1 MLSAGSISAQPNP
14 SPKLSTEQWQ
24 QDLRYL
30 AARLPVVHPN
40 LFHRVSRKDFDAAV
54 ERLNRRIPE
63 LEPHQILV
71 EFARLTAL
79 IGEVHTGIMVHRQPR
94 EVLASLRGFPIRLYW
109 YEDGLFVQAIEAGN
123 AKAAGLR
130 VKRIGNVEA
139 GEALRRVGQII
150 PADNEM
156 WIKRYGPAYLGI
168 AEVQHALGMISSR
181 AETTFNLQDRD
192 GKEFEISLKASPLG
206 EVIEFL
212 NPLTDPQPRVGLTT
226 ALTGP
231 TPLWLKDQRNRYWF
245 EYLKEDR
252 SLYLQINTMLDKEG
266 ETMEQ
271 FYDRALSAA
280 DSEKVERLIIDIRQ
294 NNGGNHLALPL
305 IHGLIR
311 RPHLNQKGK
320 LFVIIGRGTVSAG
333 QNLATLLE
341 IHTNALFV
349 GEPTSSRPNQYGVV
363 GTFSLPNSKIFV
375 WHSRFFIQDSNPGD
389 FRPCLEP
396 DIAAPLT
403 SQDYLSHRDPA
414 INAILSYRALPPLM
428 DTLETTYANGG
439 IAKVMDQY
447 RELATRYKE
456 TGRSTE
462 RDLNRLG
469 YRLLA
474 KGKQQD
480 AIAVFELNVREHP
493 KSFNVY
499 DSLGDAYLRAG
510 NRVAG
515 LKNYERSVELNPEN
529 EYAKRL
535 LAAEAVNQ

>member
-1 MLSAGSISAQPNP
+1 
-14 SPKLSTEQWQ
+14 
-24 QDLRYL
+24 
-30 AARLPVVHPN
+30 VVHPKP
-40 LFHRVSRKDFDAAV
+40 FYRVSRKDFGAAV

-109 YEDGLFVQAIEAGN
+109 YEDGLFVQAIEADN

-139 GEALRRVGQII
+139 GEALRRVGEII

-181 AETTFNLQDRD
+181 AATTFNLQDRD
-192 GKEFEISLKASPLG
+192 GKEFEISLKARPLG

-294 NNGGNHLALPL
+294 NNGGNHLAVPL

-311 RPHLNQKGK
+311 RPHLNQRGK

-349 GEPTSSRPNQYGVV
+349 GEPTASRPNQYGVV
-363 GTFSLPNSKIFV
+363 GTFRFLTARYSCGILVFSSKTQIPVTFVLVWSL
-375 WHSRFFIQDSNPGD
+375 R
-389 FRPCLEP
+389 
-396 DIAAPLT
+396 
-403 SQDYLSHRDPA
+403 
-414 INAILSYRALPPLM
+414 
-428 DTLETTYANGG
+428 
-439 IAKVMDQY
+439 
-447 RELATRYKE
+447 
-456 TGRSTE
+456 
-462 RDLNRLG
+462 
-469 YRLLA
+469 
-474 KGKQQD
+474 
-480 AIAVFELNVREHP
+480 
-493 KSFNVY
+493 
-499 DSLGDAYLRAG
+499 
-510 NRVAG
+510 
-515 LKNYERSVELNPEN
+515 
-529 EYAKRL
+529 
-535 LAAEAVNQ
+535 